1 MKRDFELIRLL
12 LMELEGEEQVNLSSF
27 TPEQVNYQVPSLKV
41 HTERIAM
48 ITEAASLGYFPNRII
63 SSRS

>member
-41 HTERIAM
+41 M
-48 ITEAASLGYFPNRII
+48 PNALP
-63 SSRS
+63 